1 VSLPVASILALA
13 LGVALA
19 VIVGLWLVGWS
30 STETRTFAQKWAG
43 WSAYCAILVGFALHF
58 AGRSPVEVLGG
69 GALGGPIL
77 AGAALFAL
85 WFEWAFIEYISERE
99 GIAQS
104 RLKRPPPLDLD
115 KGDK

>member
-1 VSLPVASILALA
+1 
-13 LGVALA
+13 
-19 VIVGLWLVGWS
+19 
-30 STETRTFAQKWAG
+30 
-43 WSAYCAILVGFALHF
+43 
-58 AGRSPVEVLGG
+58 VEVLGG